1 MLMVHGLVRNAPQ
14 DGTAQQSRRFPC
26 SVLVVHTPRRVSQP
40 VSCVMQATTAR
51 SDQQSS
57 FNVRVV
63 TTVRSNKVLA
73 LFALNHFTVHQAHTP
88 QHRVEPVS
96 TVQRAP
102 VNATSAKQVTIVH

>member
-14 DGTAQQSRRFPC
+14 DGTVQQSRRLPC

-40 VSCVMQATTAR
+40 VSCVMQATTVR

-63 TTVRSNKVLA
+63 TTVRSNQVLA
-73 LFALNHFTVHQAHTP
+73 LFALNHSTVHLAHIP
-88 QHRVEPVS
+88 QHRVEPAS
-96 TVQRAP
+96 TVPKAQ
-102 VNATSAKQVTIVH
+102 VNATSAKQVFIVH